1 MKPWLPRVSQYEE
14 VSGEQGKG
22 GIMKTNFRSN
32 AIEDDED
39 EQEEDVPSSLMQVNL
54 MFGKIKYFIFNTAAI
69 KLSYFMLLLSNT
81 ELKRLC

>member
-14 VSGEQGKG
+14 VSGEQGEG

-39 EQEEDVPSSLMQVNL
+39 EDVPSSLMQVNL
-54 MFGKIKYFIFNTAAI
+54 MFGEIEYLYSI
-69 KLSYFMLLLSNT
+69 LPS
-81 ELKRLC
+81 

>member
-14 VSGEQGKG
+14 VSGEQGEG

-39 EQEEDVPSSLMQVNL
+39 VPSSLMQVNL
-54 MFGKIKYFIFNTAAI
+54 I
-69 KLSYFMLLLSNT
+69 
-81 ELKRLC
+81 

>member
-22 GIMKTNFRSN
+22 GIIKTNFRSN

-39 EQEEDVPSSLMQVNL
+39 QEEEDVPSSLMQVNL
-54 MFGKIKYFIFNTAAI
+54 I
-69 KLSYFMLLLSNT
+69 
-81 ELKRLC
+81 

>member
-14 VSGEQGKG
+14 VSGEQGEG

-39 EQEEDVPSSLMQVNL
+39 EDVPSSLMQVNL
-54 MFGKIKYFIFNTAAI
+54 I
-69 KLSYFMLLLSNT
+69 
-81 ELKRLC
+81 